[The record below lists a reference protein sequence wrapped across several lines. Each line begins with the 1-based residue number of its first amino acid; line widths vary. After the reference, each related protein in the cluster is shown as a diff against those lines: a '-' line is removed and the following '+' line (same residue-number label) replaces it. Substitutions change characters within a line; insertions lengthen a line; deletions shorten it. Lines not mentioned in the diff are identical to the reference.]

1 MNDNET
7 RVFENHAQD
16 ARVRE
21 VGEWGLPVHRTDRRK
36 LPVDERQQS
45 NNHRSAGGAVMD
57 RANREAAQTP
67 LKKGGGYWS
76 RSHRLQLVRRREQ
89 PSPRGWR
96 LLHVAVL
103 GRALPRGRDLGGVT
117 CETE

>member
-1 MNDNET
+1 
-7 RVFENHAQD
+7 
-16 ARVRE
+16 
-21 VGEWGLPVHRTDRRK
+21 
-36 LPVDERQQS
+36 
-45 NNHRSAGGAVMD
+45 MD

-67 LKKGGGYWS
+67 LKKKGGGYWS
-76 RSHRLQLVRRREQ
+76 RSNHLQLVRRREQ
-89 PSPRGWR
+89 PGHREWR

>member
-1 MNDNET
+1 MCQ
-7 RVFENHAQD
+7 V
-16 ARVRE
+16 
-21 VGEWGLPVHRTDRRK
+21 L
-36 LPVDERQQS
+36 DEC
-45 NNHRSAGGAVMD
+45 
-57 RANREAAQTP
+57 AQT
-67 LKKGGGYWS
+67 LATTHRVGGCWS

-89 PSPRGWR
+89 PGHRGRR